1 MGAVVDSR
9 VPNFNITPPYAAAQN
24 DHQDVVMVLIAA
36 GADVNSVNLLEE
48 SPLYVAARNGH
59 QGVVQSLIA
68 AGADVN
74 SKDESQI
81 SPLHIAALRGHK
93 VVRLL
98 LQLSAGLDMTDREK
112 VMTVVEELLFPSGHT
127 QKEADTDFDLQSV
140 ASVVAFNDSRFFSS
154 SQVSQAVTVAAK
166 EHLQIFVTDR
176 ELQAFYEEPVKK
188 FNREKF
194 IRNFKRAHEELLS
207 RTSTASNSKRDG
219 CCSVSGTTCDLV
231 CR

>member
-1 MGAVVDSR
+1 LEQFHRWLDDKIERFTLESDKIRPRVSSDFVPNTESIDSAGRTPLYVAAQYGNVELTKSLLEMGAVVDSR
-9 VPNFNITPPYAAAQN
+9 VPNFNMTPLYAAAQN

-36 GADVNSVNLLEE
+36 GADVDSVNLLEE

-59 QGVVQSLIA
+59 QAVVQSLIA

-127 QKEADTDFDLQSV
+127 QKMPTRILIYS
-140 ASVVAFNDSRFFSS
+140 
-154 SQVSQAVTVAAK
+154 
-166 EHLQIFVTDR
+166 
-176 ELQAFYEEPVKK
+176 
-188 FNREKF
+188 
-194 IRNFKRAHEELLS
+194 LLHQW
-207 RTSTASNSKRDG
+207 
-219 CCSVSGTTCDLV
+219 
-231 CR
+231 